1 MMGGGGGGFFGP
13 GGAQVSAANG
23 LPFAGVPSELRE
35 RAERI
40 LAREPEHPEPD
51 VAHRPRLED
60 RRPFTLCSFLA
71 EHRLGLA
78 GALGLVVVEALALQA
93 GGVLTQRGIDDGV
106 RAGNTGVLFTVAG
119 LYVLTVVVSVAAGA
133 ARVAWTGVLGERLLY
148 RLRLRVFDHLQ
159 RLSVDYYTD
168 EKAGRVMTRMTSDI
182 DALSQLLQD
191 GIVNLIVQA
200 LTLVLVTAILFG
212 LQPVLALVTVAVVLP
227 PLLALTVWYRRASD
241 RSYGVVRDRVAE
253 VLADLSENLSGIRI
267 ITAFNRRAYNLVS
280 HRMVVGRYREANV
293 ATATQNAT
301 FSAATDLVGALGQ
314 VVVLGVGGTM
324 VIDGSLSIG
333 ELAAFVLYL
342 TAFFAPIQSL
352 VQLYTT
358 YQSGQAA
365 VAKLRDLLAT
375 DPSVADAPDAP
386 ALGQID
392 GAITLEGVTFGYD
405 PGVPVLRDVSLS
417 IAPGETVAFVGT
429 TGAGKSTIAK
439 LIARFYDPTAGTVA
453 VDGVDVRTVTQASLR
468 RQLGIVPQEPF
479 LFAGSLRHN
488 LTFGRPDATDD
499 DVRAACQAVGLDDL
513 VARLPEGLDAPVH
526 ERGVSLSAGE
536 RQLLALARAFLAR
549 PRVLILDEA
558 TSNLDLASE
567 SQVERA
573 LDAVL
578 AGRTAVLIA
587 HRLATAMRADRIAVV
602 ERGRIVELGT
612 HDELVALGGHYAA
625 LHVAWAA
632 AGGTGPDCAAAAQG

>member
-51 VAHRPRLED
+51 VAHQPRLED
-60 RRPFTLCSFLA
+60 RRPFTLRGFLA

-78 GALGLVVVEALALQA
+78 GALGLVVIESLALQA
-93 GGVLTQRGIDDGV
+93 GGILTQRGIDDGV
-106 RAGNTGVLFTVAG
+106 RAGNTGVLVTVAG
-119 LYVLTVVVSVAAGA
+119 LYLLTVVVSVVAGA

-168 EKAGRVMTRMTSDI
+168 ERAGRVMTRMTSDI

-200 LTLVLVTAILFG
+200 LALVLVTAILFG

-241 RSYGVVRDRVAE
+241 RSYGVVRDRIAE

-280 HRMVVGRYREANV
+280 HRVVVGRYREANV

-324 VIDGSLSIG
+324 VVDGSLSIG

-352 VQLYTT
+352 VQLYAT

-365 VAKLRDLLAT
+365 VTKLRDLLAT
-375 DPSVADAPDAP
+375 EPSVADAPGATV
-386 ALGQID
+386 LGPIE
-392 GAITLEGVTFGYD
+392 GAITLDRVTFGYD
-405 PGVPVLRDVSLS
+405 PAVPVLRDVSLD

-439 LIARFYDPTAGTVA
+439 LVARFYDPTAGTVA
-453 VDGVDVRTVTQASLR
+453 VDGVDVRTVTQTSLR

-488 LTFGRPDATDD
+488 LTFGRPDASDD
-499 DVRAACQAVGLDDL
+499 EVRAACRAVGLDDL
-513 VARLPEGLDAPVH
+513 VARLPDGLDAPVH

-567 SQVERA
+567 SRVEQA

-602 ERGRIVELGT
+602 ERGTIVELGT
-612 HDELVALGGHYAA
+612 HDELVRLGGHYAA
-625 LHVAWAA
+625 LHAAWAA
-632 AGGTGPDCAAAAQG
+632 AGAGQDGAGATQG

>member
-1 MMGGGGGGFFGP
+1 VMMGGGGGFFGP

-40 LAREPEHPEPD
+40 LADEPDHPEPE
-51 VAHRPRLED
+51 VSHRPRPD
-60 RRPFTLCSFLA
+60 DDRPFTLRSFLG

-78 GALGLVVVEALALQA
+78 GAVALVVLEALALQA
-93 GGVLTQRGIDDGV
+93 GGLLTQRGIDDGV
-106 RAGNTGVLFTVAG
+106 RAGDRGMLVAVALAYLG
-119 LYVLTVVVSVAAGA
+119 TVVVSVLTGS

-200 LTLVLVTAILFG
+200 LTVVLVTVILFV
-212 LQPVLALVTVAVVLP
+212 LQPVLALVTVAVVVP
-227 PLLALTVWYRRASD
+227 PLIGLTLWYRRASD
-241 RSYGVVRDRVAE
+241 RSYAVVRDRIAE
-253 VLADLSENLSGIRI
+253 VLADLSENLAGIRI
-267 ITAFNRRAYNLVS
+267 ITAFNRRAYNLVT
-280 HRMVVGRYREANV
+280 HRGFVGRYREANV
-293 ATATQNAT
+293 VTARQNAV
-301 FSAATDLVGALGQ
+301 FGAASDLVGAAGQ
-314 VVVLGVGGTM
+314 IVVLGVGGSM
-324 VIDGSLSIG
+324 VLDDRLTIG

-375 DPSVADAPDAP
+375 EPSVIDAPEATDLP
-386 ALGQID
+386 ELV
-392 GAITLEGVTFGYD
+392 GAIELDHVHFGYD
-405 PGVPVLRDVSLS
+405 PAVEVLSDVSLS

-429 TGAGKSTIAK
+429 TGSGKSTIAK
-439 LIARFYDPTAGTVA
+439 LIARFYDPTAGTVR
-453 VDGVDVRTVTQASLR
+453 VDGIDLRTVTQASLR
-468 RQLGIVPQEPF
+468 RQLGLVPQEPF
-479 LFAGSLRHN
+479 LFVGSLRHN
-488 LTFGRPDATDD
+488 LAFGRPDADD
-499 DVRAACQAVGLDDL
+499 DEIRAACHAVGLDEL
-513 VARLPEGLDAPVH
+513 LARSPGGLDAPVH

-536 RQLLALARAFLAR
+536 RQLLALARALVAR

-558 TSNLDLASE
+558 TSNLDLSSE
-567 SQVERA
+567 AQVERA

-578 AGRTAVLIA
+578 EGRTAVLIA

-602 ERGRIVELGT
+602 DTGRIVELGT
-612 HDELVALGGHYAA
+612 HDELVA
-625 LHVAWAA
+625 
-632 AGGTGPDCAAAAQG
+632 AGGRYAELHRAWVATAGHPEDRN